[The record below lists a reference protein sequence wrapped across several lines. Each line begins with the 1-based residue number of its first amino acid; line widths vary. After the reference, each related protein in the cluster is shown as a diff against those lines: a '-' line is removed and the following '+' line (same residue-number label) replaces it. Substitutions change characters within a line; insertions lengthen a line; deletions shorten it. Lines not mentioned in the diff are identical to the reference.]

1 MNLTKVFRTPV
12 STQQFSVK
20 YCLLNGQEVS
30 SEAILLESLQ
40 KWVGTLWLKFGSE
53 LRLNLKNNLFFLE

>member
-40 KWVGTLWLKFGSE
+40 NE
-53 LRLNLKNNLFFLE
+53 LELSDWNLALN